1 MDTIYAL
8 ASASG
13 KAGVSVVRVSGPKTP
28 EVMLSISGTMPE
40 GGRAVRVLCD
50 QNGDAIDQALVLHF
64 PEGKSFTGEQT
75 VEFHVHG
82 SVSVCQRLLEV
93 LSRFSGVRH
102 AEAGEFTHRAFENG
116 KLDLSQ
122 VEGLAD
128 LIDAETES
136 QRKQAL
142 RVFAGDLSKKADAWR
157 SELVRV
163 SALFTASIDFAD
175 EDIPDSVIDQ
185 AQKNISDLVEKL
197 EQEISFGKNAERI
210 RSGFEVAIVGAPNAG
225 KSTLLNRLA
234 GREAAITSDVAGT
247 TRDVIEVRM
256 DIQGIPVTLL
266 DTAGLR
272 LSEDTIERI
281 GIERAIERAKN
292 ADLRLFLYEKS
303 KKFIIEPE
311 SEDIVLQSK
320 NDVYRSDTPSISAL
334 TGDGVDYLLSE
345 IFNRLNGRVLNAGL
359 AIRERHRI
367 AIEGAVKE
375 LRSANY
381 MLLMGDDIEIVAEHI
396 QSAIRS
402 MDCIVGKVD
411 VETVLGD
418 IFSSFCIGK

>member
-272 LSEDTIERI
+272 LSDDTIERI

-320 NDVYRSDTPSISAL
+320 NDVYRSDNPSISAL

>member
-40 GGRAVRVLCD
+40 GGRAVRVLRD

-272 LSEDTIERI
+272 LSDDTIERI

-375 LRSANY
+375 LQSANY